1 MKLFVRRMGQG
12 NPVIILHG
20 LLGLS
25 DNWVTF
31 GRQLAFDFEVFIPD
45 LRNHG
50 RSPHDLAFNFPVL
63 IEDLRR
69 LIGDERLGK
78 VSLIGHSLGGKTAM
92 HFALEY
98 PESLDKLVVV
108 DIALRKYT
116 QNLEHMML
124 MDAMMKV
131 DFSSVR
137 TRSDAE
143 RQLEQF
149 VPGIKLR
156 QFLLKN
162 IIRKDDDTLAWRVN
176 LPVLAGS
183 LPNMMEEVAPEK
195 KFLKPVL
202 LVRGGLSDYVTDAD
216 LPEMLKKFPGTS
228 VKTLAKASHW
238 VHADVPGEFYSLV
251 HEFLLSGSV
260 PYNING

>member
-50 RSPHDLAFNFPVL
+50 RSPHDPVFNFPVL
-63 IEDLRR
+63 VEDLHR
-69 LIGDERLGK
+69 LIDDERLDK
-78 VSLIGHSLGGKTAM
+78 VILIGHSLGGKIAM

-98 PESLDKLVVV
+98 PEILDKLVVV

-116 QNLEHMML
+116 QNLEHLML
-124 MDAMMKV
+124 MEAMMNV
-131 DFSSVR
+131 DFSTVHA
-137 TRSDAE
+137 RSDAE
-143 RQLEQF
+143 RQLEQS
-149 VPGIKLR
+149 VHSLKLR

-162 IIRKDDDTLAWRVN
+162 IFRKDDGTLAWRVN
-176 LPVLAGS
+176 LPVLIDS
-183 LPNMMEEVAPEK
+183 LPRMLEDVAQEK

-216 LPEMLKKFPGTS
+216 LPEMIKKFPGTT
-228 VKTLAKASHW
+228 VKTFANASHW

-251 HEFLLSGSV
+251 HEFMLSGSV